1 MGKSYSKNKSI
12 LAYKS
17 SWTYPFALKK
27 PYQKLIYKSLQL
39 NKLSRVYML
48 KSESK
53 IQSTSFN
60 LMLVH
65 FHSKINVR
73 NNSTT
78 CSIAPSVVA
87 WPSFCLCLLGPQEKL
102 KIIRLTISNSTCLQ
116 TLSVLFSDTCEP
128 LVIY

>member
-65 FHSKINVR
+65 FHSKKNVR

-78 CSIAPSVVA
+78 CSIAPGVMA

-102 KIIRLTISNSTCLQ
+102 KIIRLTISNSICLQ